1 MTMKVFVRLL
11 GLVWLAGWAGSSQAQ
26 VSARKIL
33 PNDILAIRV
42 VGEPELTLDKR
53 VGADGK
59 ITYPFIL
66 ELSVEGKT
74 VAEVEKEIRDLLDK
88 DFIVQP
94 QVTVEYRDYVKQWVT
109 VVGQV
114 NKPGRIE
121 LPADRRVDVIEAI
134 AMAGDLSRNASKGG
148 IELTRKGQKNKFT
161 YDELKTNTDP
171 EKRFFVEPDDVIEIK
186 ERIF

>member
-1 MTMKVFVRLL
+1 
-11 GLVWLAGWAGSSQAQ
+11 
-26 VSARKIL
+26 
-33 PNDILAIRV
+33 
-42 VGEPELTLDKR
+42 
-53 VGADGK
+53 
-59 ITYPFIL
+59 
-66 ELSVEGKT
+66 
-74 VAEVEKEIRDLLDK
+74 
-88 DFIVQP
+88 
-94 QVTVEYRDYVKQWVT
+94 
-109 VVGQV
+109 
-114 NKPGRIE
+114 PGRIE

>member
-1 MTMKVFVRLL
+1 MKVLVRLL
-11 GLVWLAGWAGSSQAQ
+11 GLVLLAGWAGSAQAQ

-114 NKPGRIE
+114 NK
-121 LPADRRVDVIEAI
+121 
-134 AMAGDLSRNASKGG
+134 
-148 IELTRKGQKNKFT
+148 
-161 YDELKTNTDP
+161 
-171 EKRFFVEPDDVIEIK
+171 
-186 ERIF
+186 